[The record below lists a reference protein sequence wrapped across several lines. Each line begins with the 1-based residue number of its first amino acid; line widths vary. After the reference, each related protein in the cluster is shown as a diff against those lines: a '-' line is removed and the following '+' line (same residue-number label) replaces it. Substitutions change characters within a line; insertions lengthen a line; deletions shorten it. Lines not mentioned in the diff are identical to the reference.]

1 MKHSFYI
8 EAGRKNQIN
17 NTGYYKSYSPDEV
30 KANGSKIE
38 LGDLI
43 CYPREAGK
51 DVDSPG
57 GYPGHCDVVV
67 EITNNE
73 AKVIGGNLSGTLK
86 YGASV
91 TLDNTGNIIDNPTK
105 RAGWKIE
112 YPYHAVIKWSVP
124 D

>member
-1 MKHSFYI
+1 MSLRVGSSIPEPNKTPP
-8 EAGRKNQIN
+8 N
-17 NTGYYKSYSPDEV
+17 NTT
-30 KANGSKIE
+30 
-38 LGDLI
+38 
-43 CYPREAGK
+43 
-51 DVDSPG
+51 VDTPG

-86 YGASV
+86 YGGPV

-105 RAGWKIE
+105 RASWEIE